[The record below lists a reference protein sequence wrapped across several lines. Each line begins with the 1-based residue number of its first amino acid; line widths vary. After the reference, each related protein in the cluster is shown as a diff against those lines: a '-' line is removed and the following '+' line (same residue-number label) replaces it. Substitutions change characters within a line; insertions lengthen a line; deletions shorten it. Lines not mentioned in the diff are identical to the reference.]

1 LHLAQ
6 VPLKHLK
13 KRLKIAIERGFE
25 YMYRKLAISSF
36 VLNLILFAIIGYA
49 IHLKGGIPYVMDYV
63 SAKVS
68 DNEFDDY
75 YKTRLSIFKES
86 EEKDVIFLGDSL
98 TDYNEWAESFPEVII
113 GNQGIGDD
121 TTSGVLYRLKE
132 TTNLKPSKLFIMI
145 GINDL
150 INGVSRDDILKNY
163 TSIIE
168 EIKKDTPNTEVY
180 IQSLLPTNSGLTY
193 KDVNK
198 DDILWLND
206 NLRKLAAESGYTY
219 INLYSLFGDGND
231 ELSEEWTVDGIHL
244 NGPGYG
250 VWEKDLEDYVVD
262 R

>member
-6 VPLKHLK
+6 VPLK
-13 KRLKIAIERGFE
+13 RLKITIERGFE
-25 YMYRKLAISSF
+25 NMYRKLAISSI
-36 VLNLILFAIIGYA
+36 VVNLILFAIIGYA

-98 TDYNEWAESFPEVII
+98 TDYNEWAESFPELNI

-132 TTNLKPSKLFIMI
+132 TTNLQPSKLFIMI

-150 INGVSRDDILKNY
+150 INGVSKDVILKNY
-163 TSIIE
+163 TSIIK
-168 EIKKDTPNTEVY
+168 EIKKDTPNTDVY
-180 IQSLLPTNSGLTY
+180 IQSLLPTNSDLTY
-193 KDVNK
+193 KKVNK

-206 NLRKLAAESGYTY
+206 NIRKLASESGYTY
-219 INLYSLFGDGND
+219 IDLYPLFEDGNN
-231 ELSEEWTVDGIHL
+231 ELGEEWTVDGIHL

-250 VWEKDLEDYVVD
+250 VWEEALEDYIFSN
-262 R
+262 